1 MLIADRSDFR
11 AKEVIRDKDGTL
23 MKLKVKRRITE
34 EDIIIFTVYSIEIT
48 VSKYMWQKLIELQ
61 EEIEKSLI

>member
-1 MLIADRSDFR
+1 MLRLRS
-11 AKEVIRDKDGTL
+11 ALYYG
-23 MKLKVKRRITE
+23 KRLSLQ